1 MKKNRKFLSLFLSVL
16 SCATLV
22 SCGEGNKTSA
32 PSNTGNVTTPSTPST
47 PSAPSSKPSTDENN
61 SSKNEDEK
69 KIYTI
74 AELIAMMPSDGS
86 VTTERYYVK
95 AKIKSIDDAGSGAMT
110 IEDPTGTL
118 SVYGTYS
125 ADGAKRYSELDEK
138 PVKGDTVL
146 LYGTIQNYKNKTPEI
161 KSGWIIEFTKGI
173 PSWSEDDYTEMTIGE
188 AREAAVG
195 SLVKVTGVVSRI
207 TFASGMKPNGFII
220 VGDNSSIYVYDNQIA
235 TAVAIGNKIT
245 LLAKKTMFIASKEA
259 SSAKKFGYK
268 GACQLIDGHL
278 LSNDEATN
286 DLDLSFAQE
295 KTVKEVIETSP
306 SDNITSLIYHS
317 NALIKRVQ
325 KEGQNFVNYYI
336 DDLDGKT
343 GSYVYTA
350 CDGKD
355 FAWMDQYD
363 GKICSVYYTALNAKS
378 TSTGVLFRFLP
389 IKIEDNNNYQ
399 FDKAE
404 APKFA
409 VEYYGLEQFDTV
421 YSADPEKEMLTSVT
435 SDLLKFGTATLS
447 YSSNNTDLAY
457 FETGEDGKVIFHI
470 NSGSEGTATITVTGH
485 LDGQTDFSKTMN
497 IKITKPVDVS
507 LAVNVKAAIDASK
520 GTELLVKGVIG
531 PSLVN
536 KNGFYL
542 IDETG
547 SLAVV
552 MNSTDE
558 FNGLQIGQTVYI
570 KGKRDLFA
578 SVRNGGTPSYFE
590 SCMTG
595 CQIVKNEF
603 GNVDYSTASFIKGKT
618 LADLIALPV
627 ADNSH
632 TAEVYVITAGLKF
645 VSTKNYSNAYLKDG
659 DSEMRLYCTN
669 AAGQY
674 QWIKSYVDDTKT
686 YTMEVAVC
694 NWNNKNY
701 YTACLL
707 SITDSNGNKVMNTL
721 NFNS

>member
-1 MKKNRKFLSLFLSVL
+1 MVVSQKKDTVR
-16 SCATLV
+16 AT
-22 SCGEGNKTSA
+22 
-32 PSNTGNVTTPSTPST
+32 
-47 PSAPSSKPSTDENN
+47 
-61 SSKNEDEK
+61 
-69 KIYTI
+69 
-74 AELIAMMPSDGS
+74 
-86 VTTERYYVK
+86 
-95 AKIKSIDDAGSGAMT
+95 IKSIDDAGSGAMT
-110 IEDPTGTL
+110 IEDSTGTL

-125 ADGAKRYSELDEK
+125 SDGAKRYSELDEK

-188 AREAAVG
+188 AREAAVD

-207 TFASGMKPNGFII
+207 TFANGMKPNGFII

-235 TAVAIGNKIT
+235 IEVAVGNKIT
-245 LLAKKTMFIASKEA
+245 LLAKKTMYIPSKEA
-259 SSAKKFGYK
+259 NSAKKFGYK

-306 SDNITSLIYHS
+306 SANITSLIYHS

-350 CDGKD
+350 CDGND

-389 IKIEDNNNYQ
+389 IKIEDNNYQ
-399 FDKAE
+399 FDKAD

-435 SDLLKFGTATLS
+435 SDLLNFGTATLS
-447 YSSNNTDLAY
+447 YSSSNTALAY
-457 FETGEDGKVIFHI
+457 FETGKDGKVIFHI
-470 NSGSEGTATITVTGH
+470 NSGTEGTATITVTGH

-578 SVRNGGTPSYFE
+578 SARNGTPSYFE

-627 ADNSH
+627 TDNYH

-645 VSTKNYSNAYLKDG
+645 VATKNYSNAYLKDG

-669 AAGQY
+669 ASSQY
-674 QWIKSYVDDTKT
+674 QWINSYVDDTKT

-707 SITDSNGNKVMNTL
+707 SITDSNGNKVMNTF

>member
-22 SCGEGNKTSA
+22 SCGEGNKTST
-32 PSNTGNVTTPSTPST
+32 PSNTGNVTT
-47 PSAPSSKPSTDENN
+47 
-61 SSKNEDEK
+61 KNEDEK

-86 VTTERYYVK
+86 VTTERYYVR
-95 AKIKSIDDAGSGAMT
+95 ATIKSIDNADCGSMT

-125 ADGAKRYSELDEK
+125 SDGAKRYSELDEK

-188 AREAAVG
+188 AREAAVD

-207 TFASGMKPNGFII
+207 TFAKGMKPNGFII

-235 TAVAIGNKIT
+235 IEVAVGNKIT
-245 LLAKKTMFIASKEA
+245 LLAKKTMFIPSKEA

-306 SDNITSLIYHS
+306 SANITSLIYHS

-325 KEGQNFVNYYI
+325 KEGENFVNYYI

-350 CDGKD
+350 CDGND

-389 IKIEDNNNYQ
+389 IKIEDNNYQ
-399 FDKAE
+399 FDKAD

-421 YSADPEKEMLTSVT
+421 YSADPEKEMLTSVA
-435 SDLLKFGTATLS
+435 SDLLNFGTATLS
-447 YSSNNTDLAY
+447 YSSSNTDLAY
-457 FETGEDGKVIFHI
+457 FKTGEDGKVIFHI
-470 NSGSEGTATITVTGH
+470 NSGTEGTATITVTGH

-552 MNSTDE
+552 MNSKDE

-578 SVRNGGTPSYFE
+578 STHNGSTPSYFE

-627 ADNSH
+627 TDNYH

-669 AAGQY
+669 ASSQY
-674 QWIKSYVDDTKT
+674 QWINPYVDDTKT

-707 SITDSNGNKVMNTL
+707 SITDSNGNKVMNTF